1 MPRRIACWL
10 LFAAAGAGLVWAG
23 WPGAPADPATLI
35 NRVSVIAAVAI
46 LAGLPWVVQ
55 RRFGPAAR
63 TWRAR
68 AVRAGGYA
76 ALLALMLAETH
87 VARFEYA
94 GAAKRHLLAGVWAGE
109 AVFLVVLAA
118 YAAGLLAVTA
128 QRPPA
133 APGALAIGARTGIA
147 AGLIMYVLPPMGHP
161 LHEAN
166 AWLTRLYDAARV
178 LALMVAFGI
187 TIAAAIAAAR
197 RTPARGGRL
206 PVTDARARHGVAA
219 GLCAG
224 AVAALI
230 VCGLGL
236 ATAALLPHEAARI
249 TWTLPDQNI
258 APGAA
263 VDQHLSLGLN
273 VGRHLSPGL
282 APGRHLSPGLAPG
295 RHLSPGLAAGRYLS
309 PGVVYE
315 FEMGVSD
322 SGAGYLVVLVV
333 VPLFGAGLGAWGGLY
348 GAGQP
353 RRRPGGGGGG
363 GGGPDGPTPLPPPPD
378 EDARR
383 DSELPALLRGGYL
396 RELPVAGDLSPAP
409 EQQPAVPAG
418 TGSPAHSGLRRALGC
433 GHGGEPGPPG
443 G

>member
-23 WPGAPADPATLI
+23 WPGGPADPATLI
-35 NRVSVIAAVAI
+35 NRVSVIAIVAI
-46 LAGLPWVVQ
+46 LAVLPWVIQ
-55 RRFGPAAR
+55 RRFGPPAR

-76 ALLALMLAETH
+76 AVLALMLAETH
-87 VARFEYA
+87 AARFEYA

-109 AVFLVVLAA
+109 AVFVVVLAA

-133 APGALAIGARTGIA
+133 APGALAIGARTGVA
-147 AGLIMYVLPPMGHP
+147 VGLIMYVLPPMGHP

-166 AWLTRLYDAARV
+166 AWLAWLYDAARV
-178 LALMVAFGI
+178 LALMAAFGI

-197 RTPARGGRL
+197 RTPARRGRL

-224 AVAALI
+224 AIAALI

-236 ATAALLPHEAARI
+236 ATAALRPHEAARI
-249 TWTLPDQNI
+249 AWTLPDQVI

-263 VDQHLSLGLN
+263 VDQHLALGLN
-273 VGRHLSPGL
+273 VGRHPSPGHAAGRRLPPGLAAGRHLSPGL
-282 APGRHLSPGLAPG
+282 APGRHLSPGA
-295 RHLSPGLAAGRYLS
+295 
-309 PGVVYE
+309 VYE

-322 SGAGYLVVLVV
+322 SGAGYLVVLIVF
-333 VPLFGAGLGAWGGLY
+333 PLFGAGLGAWGGLY

-363 GGGPDGPTPLPPPPD
+363 GGPDGPAPLPPPPD

-383 DSELPALLRGGYL
+383 DSDLPALLRGGYL
-396 RELPVAGDLSPAP
+396 RELPVTEDLSPAP

-418 TGSPAHSGLRRALGC
+418 TGAPAHSGPRRALGC
-433 GHGGEPGPPG
+433 GDGGEPGPPG

>member
-1 MPRRIACWL
+1 
-10 LFAAAGAGLVWAG
+10 
-23 WPGAPADPATLI
+23 
-35 NRVSVIAAVAI
+35 
-46 LAGLPWVVQ
+46 
-55 RRFGPAAR
+55 
-63 TWRAR
+63 
-68 AVRAGGYA
+68 
-76 ALLALMLAETH
+76 
-87 VARFEYA
+87 
-94 GAAKRHLLAGVWAGE
+94 
-109 AVFLVVLAA
+109 
-118 YAAGLLAVTA
+118 
-128 QRPPA
+128 
-133 APGALAIGARTGIA
+133 
-147 AGLIMYVLPPMGHP
+147 
-161 LHEAN
+161 
-166 AWLTRLYDAARV
+166 
-178 LALMVAFGI
+178 
-187 TIAAAIAAAR
+187 
-197 RTPARGGRL
+197 
-206 PVTDARARHGVAA
+206 
-219 GLCAG
+219 
-224 AVAALI
+224 
-230 VCGLGL
+230 
-236 ATAALLPHEAARI
+236 
-249 TWTLPDQNI
+249 
-258 APGAA
+258 

-273 VGRHLSPGL
+273 VGRHLSPGH
-282 APGRHLSPGLAPG
+282 AAGRHLSPGLAPG

>member
-23 WPGAPADPATLI
+23 WPGGPADPATLI
-35 NRVSVIAAVAI
+35 NRVSVIATVAI
-46 LAGLPWVVQ
+46 LAVLPWVIQ
-55 RRFGPAAR
+55 RRFGPPAG

-68 AVRAGGYA
+68 GVRAGGYA
-76 ALLALMLAETH
+76 VVLALLLAETH
-87 VARFEYA
+87 AARFEYA
-94 GAAKRHLLAGVWAGE
+94 GAAKRHLLVGVWAGE

-147 AGLIMYVLPPMGHP
+147 VGLIMYVLPPMGHP

-166 AWLTRLYDAARV
+166 AWLAWLYDAARV
-178 LALMVAFGI
+178 LALMAAFGI

-197 RTPARGGRL
+197 RTPARRGRL

-224 AVAALI
+224 AIAALI

-236 ATAALLPHEAARI
+236 ATAALLPREAARI
-249 TWTLPDQNI
+249 AWTLPDQDI

-263 VDQHLSLGLN
+263 VDQHLALGLN
-273 VGRHLSPGL
+273 VGRHLSPGR
-282 APGRHLSPGLAPG
+282 AAGRHLSPGLASAPG
-295 RHLSPGLAAGRYLS
+295 A
-309 PGVVYE
+309 VYE

-322 SGAGYLVVLVV
+322 SGAGYLVVLIVF
-333 VPLFGAGLGAWGGLY
+333 PLFGAGLGAWGGLY

-363 GGGPDGPTPLPPPPD
+363 GGPDGPAPLPPPPD

-396 RELPVAGDLSPAP
+396 RELPVTEDLSPAP

-418 TGSPAHSGLRRALGC
+418 TGAPAHSGPRRALGC
-433 GHGGEPGPPG
+433 GDGGEPGPPG
-443 G
+443 R

>member
-23 WPGAPADPATLI
+23 WPGASADPATLI

-63 TWRAR
+63 TRRAR

-87 VARFEYA
+87 VARLEYA

-282 APGRHLSPGLAPG
+282 APGRHLSPGLA
-295 RHLSPGLAAGRYLS
+295 AGRYLS

-409 EQQPAVPAG
+409 EQQPAAPAG

-433 GHGGEPGPPG
+433 GDGGEPGPPG